1 MSGEYE
7 SYQGRHVNKLM
18 AVWLWLKI
26 IIITIIIKKEFVLC
40 INCSCLVTKSPF
52 WYWDTNKK
60 KWFKWRDTEGTIS
73 KLVTMRHCLRWKNLI
88 ATTFHISQIEENI
101 LLIKNN
107 NNNNN
112 NNIII
117 IIIIIIK
124 KRMSVGRLLYD
135 IDLVNSCF
143 YT

>member
-18 AVWLWLKI
+18 AIWLWLK
-26 IIITIIIKKEFVLC
+26 IIITIIIKKEFVVC

-60 KWFKWRDTEGTIS
+60 KWFKWRDAEGTIS
-73 KLVTMRHCLRWKNLI
+73 KVVTMRHCLRWKNLI